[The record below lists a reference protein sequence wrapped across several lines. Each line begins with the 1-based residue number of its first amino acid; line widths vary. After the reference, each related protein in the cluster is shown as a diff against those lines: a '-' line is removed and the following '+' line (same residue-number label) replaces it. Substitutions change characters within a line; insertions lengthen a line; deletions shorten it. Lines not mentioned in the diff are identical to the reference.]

1 MYVRRDADA
10 EPAESTRAVP
20 AGASATSSIPS
31 SVRATWSI
39 TPETP
44 WPTSAA
50 AQWISAESAARARTR
65 AAQKSS
71 KPSE

>member
-1 MYVRRDADA
+1 MYVSRDAEA
-10 EPAESTRAVP
+10 EPADSTIAVP
-20 AGASATSSIPS
+20 AVATVTSSRPS
-31 SVRATWSI
+31 SVRATWRI

-50 AQWISAESAARARTR
+50 AQWISARSRPVRITR
-65 AAQKSS
+65 AAHESS